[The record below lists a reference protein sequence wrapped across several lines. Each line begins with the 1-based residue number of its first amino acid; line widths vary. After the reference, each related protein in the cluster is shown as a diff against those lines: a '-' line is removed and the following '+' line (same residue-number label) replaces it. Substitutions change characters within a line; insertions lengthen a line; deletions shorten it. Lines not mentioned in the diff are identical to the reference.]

1 MADTP
6 RSTLP
11 QQIGRY
17 RIVGR
22 IGRGAMGVVF
32 EAFDEQMNRPVA
44 LKVLMGDFEADPE
57 TRARFYR
64 EARAAAR
71 LVHPNIITVYD
82 AGEDQGCS
90 FIAMQLLKG
99 APLPMYLKRSEAASL
114 ERKLD
119 LMTQVCEGLAAAQA
133 EGIVHRDV
141 KPNNL
146 FVQSDGV
153 LKILDFG
160 VARVTDSNMTA
171 LGTMLGTPDYMSP
184 EQARGEPVDRRSDI
198 FSAGSVFYFMLSG
211 RKPFPGSALHAV
223 LRQLQFEEP
232 GPLRGV
238 PTELATLI
246 AQAMAKSPDHRP
258 GSVDQ
263 LLADL
268 VRFARQYQAD
278 TRRLA
283 FSLRTQFE
291 EQEALAAS
299 LRETSVA
306 LGIDEA
312 IPDRLEHFRSQYPFL
327 VVRGTS
333 VESIPF
339 ERSVLS
345 RVAQALQT
353 SRDEL
358 GALLQTRYWCLR
370 QVEAGEQ
377 AMSDGDASS
386 AVAMFE
392 SVLSD
397 YPDSARVRQLLEQSR
412 SLGREQQRR
421 HERVLQLLAV
431 ARDAI
436 TTGNLSVARARCN
449 EALEL
454 DPHNEPATAL
464 YMEVQQALTREQ
476 QRVSESIQRSL
487 ERFEAALGRHAFD
500 EAELALGEADTIQS
514 DLPAVAEARR
524 RLAEQR
530 AAAAAA
536 DLLRKC
542 TEDEIRLSRA
552 AFRRGRY
559 DEAVQRLEAFLA
571 VEPSAPGAPEELEY
585 LRGLRADIA
594 QRTAAASAR
603 VREQLAKATAARD
616 SGATE
621 DACAALREA
630 LAWDPTDVAASEML
644 DALLLGQLETR
655 LALERTRARE
665 ERLSASAPMLA
676 AARTALERGYVAVAL
691 SALSAAQRV
700 SPDLEGLSALIEDVR
715 RELSGDDGET
725 FEVKPGANEYNLNMT
740 P

>member
-1 MADTP
+1 
-6 RSTLP
+6 
-11 QQIGRY
+11 
-17 RIVGR
+17 
-22 IGRGAMGVVF
+22 MGVVF
-32 EAFDEQMNRPVA
+32 EAVDEQMNRPVA

-57 TRARFYR
+57 ARARFYR

-82 AGEDQGCS
+82 AGEDQGRC
-90 FIAMQLLKG
+90 FIAMQLLEG
-99 APLPMYLKRSEAASL
+99 APLPMYLKRPEADSL

-119 LMTQVCEGLAAAQA
+119 LMIQVCEGLAAAHA

-160 VARVTDSNMTA
+160 VARVTDSSMTA

-198 FSAGSVFYFMLSG
+198 FSAGSLFYFMLSG
-211 RKPFPGSALHAV
+211 RKPFPGSDLHAV

-299 LRETSVA
+299 LRDTSVA
-306 LGIDEA
+306 LGIDDA
-312 IPDRLEHFRSQYPFL
+312 MPDRLAHFRSQYPFL

-339 ERSVLS
+339 ERSVFS
-345 RVAQALQT
+345 RVAQELQT

-358 GALLQTRYWCLR
+358 GALLQTRYRCLR

-397 YPDSARVRQLLEQSR
+397 DPDSARARQLLEQSR

-421 HERVLQLLAV
+421 HERVLQLLVV

-436 TTGNLSVARARCN
+436 ATGNLGVAQARCS

-454 DPHNEPATAL
+454 EPRSEPAR
-464 YMEVQQALTREQ
+464 EVQQALSREQ
-476 QRVSESIQRSL
+476 RRVAESIQRVL
-487 ERFEAALGRHAFD
+487 ERFEGALGRLAFD
-500 EAELALGEADTIQS
+500 EAEVALAEADTIQS
-514 DLPAVAEARR
+514 DLQVVAEARH
-524 RLAEQR
+524 RLAETS

-536 DLLRKC
+536 DLLRQC
-542 TEDEIRLSRA
+542 TEDEIRMSRA

-559 DEAVQRLEAFLA
+559 NEAVQRLEAFLE
-571 VEPSAPGAPEELEY
+571 VEPSARGAPEELEY

-603 VREQLAKATAARD
+603 VREQLAKAAAARD
-616 SGATE
+616 RGATE
-621 DACAALREA
+621 DAQAALREA
-630 LAWDPTDVAASEML
+630 LAWDPTDVTASEML
-644 DALLLGQLETR
+644 NDLLLQQLETR
-655 LALERTRARE
+655 LALERTRARD
-665 ERLSASAPMLA
+665 ERLIVSAPMLA
-676 AARTALERGYVAVAL
+676 AARTAMESGYVALALSTLSAVQRIAPDHEEL
-691 SALSAAQRV
+691 SALV
-700 SPDLEGLSALIEDVR
+700 EEVR
-715 RELSGDDGET
+715 RELSNDDRETSELKPLPPLQPPLTGGEHKPIT
-725 FEVKPGANEYNLNMT
+725 DSGVFERAAEWARSTLRRR
-740 P
+740 